1 MGGHAGLPQ
10 EILRLKTVGVA
21 VKGAAHAWFAHQG
34 ATGTILTMTRHPT
47 CCSPLKHHWPLPRPV
62 PGAVLVSCTFD
73 PARLAA
79 DDFQRA
85 GIEQSASLQRSV
97 AKRQAEYLAGRVCA
111 RAALHALDGRDYVP
125 ATHEDRSPI
134 WPAGIHGSI
143 THGKG
148 WAAAVVAADGD
159 SAGLGLDQESLL
171 NDERAERLAGEILT
185 PAELQR
191 LDYSQ
196 LGLGVTLT
204 FSLKESLFKALYP
217 LTRQR
222 FYFEHAELLEWSVEG
237 YARLRLLTDL
247 SADWQAGRELEGQFC
262 VQDGYLLSLINV

>member
-1 MGGHAGLPQ
+1 MATALAWAWTR
-10 EILRLKTVGVA
+10 IL
-21 VKGAAHAWFAHQG
+21 
-34 ATGTILTMTRHPT
+34 
-47 CCSPLKHHWPLPRPV
+47 
-62 PGAVLVSCTFD
+62 
-73 PARLAA
+73 
-79 DDFQRA
+79 
-85 GIEQSASLQRSV
+85 
-97 AKRQAEYLAGRVCA
+97 
-111 RAALHALDGRDYVP
+111 
-125 ATHEDRSPI
+125 
-134 WPAGIHGSI
+134 
-143 THGKG
+143 
-148 WAAAVVAADGD
+148 
-159 SAGLGLDQESLL
+159 
-171 NDERAERLAGEILT
+171 AERRTRRTPGWRDPH

-262 VQDGYLLSLINV
+262 VGMATCSA

>member
-1 MGGHAGLPQ
+1 M
-10 EILRLKTVGVA
+10 A
-21 VKGAAHAWFAHQG
+21 VKGAALAWFAHQG

-134 WPAGIHGSI
+134 WPAGRAHGPATGASSS
-143 THGKG
+143 
-148 WAAAVVAADGD
+148 AATVALPIPAAWIPR
-159 SAGLGLDQESLL
+159 SC
-171 NDERAERLAGEILT
+171 RAEWAQGWILARRCRPKLNWRLAAW
-185 PAELQR
+185 PK
-191 LDYSQ
+191 S
-196 LGLGVTLT
+196 
-204 FSLKESLFKALYP
+204 
-217 LTRQR
+217 
-222 FYFEHAELLEWSVEG
+222 YFCW
-237 YARLRLLTDL
+237 ARVRRRRRPG
-247 SADWQAGRELEGQFC
+247 S
-262 VQDGYLLSLINV
+262 